1 MHSMKKAM
9 AQILAGV
16 GSLESIPCT
25 LSTLGPLQQQG
36 HVGQYT
42 MLLETVS
49 VAPGTLLA
57 YSEGQSG
64 IVLGIVV
71 GQPVTA

>member
-57 YSEGQSG
+57 
-64 IVLGIVV
+64 
-71 GQPVTA
+71 